1 MKRIL
6 IFLILVPALSVV
18 TCVIA
23 TGQGATA
30 QISGTVKDQSGAV
43 LPGAEITATQTETG
57 AGRMALSD
65 ETGSYVLPN
74 LPVGPYKLEVS
85 LPGFRT
91 FVQSGIVLQ
100 VSSSTVVNPVLN
112 VGQVSETVEV
122 QANASLVETRSTG
135 IGQVVETARIL
146 ELPLIGRQVTDL
158 IAINGAALP
167 VLTTDTTYRGT
178 YPNTTGFSIAGGVIG
193 GNTYTLDG
201 GMHND
206 VYANYGLPLPFPDA
220 LQEFKVETSSLPAQY
235 GFHSGGA
242 VNAVTRSGTND
253 LHGSLFEFVRNYSL
267 NARNFFAPVRDG
279 LKRNQYGGTIGGA
292 IKQNRLFFFAGYQG
306 TITRQS
312 PQNTFASV
320 PTPDMIAGDFTT
332 FASKTCQRQDMRL
345 RPPYDTNNRLAPSL
359 ISAAAVNIAKRL
371 PAAVDQCG
379 RTSYGIPVASDEY
392 FPIGKIDYQISSAHS
407 MFGRYMAASF
417 KQTPPLAISKS
428 VLSSIAPGA
437 DDLLQSLTYGD
448 TYLFGPNMINS
459 FRATWNR
466 TANRKVVEPWFGPSD
481 VGMNIYE
488 YVPGITSINVTGGFV
503 TGGLVATPAKFRTT
517 VITLSD
523 DFSVV
528 RSKHQIAFGGSV
540 MGFESNSAGNA
551 FTPGPIT
558 ITGGSTGLPLADF
571 MAGRILNLQ
580 QSAPNKLLVRYRYSG
595 LYAQDSWKLIPNM
608 TLSYGLRWEPYSPQH
623 YGENMMNHFDMD
635 AFLKGIKS
643 NVFVNAPAGL
653 FYPGDALFGPNG
665 NAGMYKQWKH
675 FAPRA
680 GFVWD
685 PSNDGKMVIRAG
697 YGIFYDINTV
707 ELNLATGQGPPW
719 GGKVVVNNPSG
730 GLDNPY
736 SDFGGKPFPFVLNKN
751 VPYLPD
757 GVYDTFDPN
766 TRVPYVQQWNL
777 GIQKQIGTNWLVS
790 ASYIGN
796 ELTHMTGAREL
807 DPAIYFPGNPVNGVC
822 TVQGFTLQ
830 VASGACSTP
839 ANTNLRRLFRLIS
852 PVEGSRISIM
862 DTWDDGGT
870 RSYNGMLLS
879 MEKRFS
885 RGYSFSANYTWS
897 HCIGNP
903 ANTLLNAGAG
913 GTGLYI
919 APTRDGDRGD
929 CLRIP
934 GITAVGEDRRH
945 IVNMTGLV
953 NSPKF
958 SNHLLGM
965 FVGNWRL
972 SSIVKLQSGSAFDV
986 YTGID
991 DMLSGINVTAQRANQ
1006 ISANTYGS
1014 KCTSDLIGP
1023 NPTCYWVNRN
1033 AFAEPAPGTVG
1044 NMRPGMLRGPGYFNM
1059 DAGLSRTFT
1068 FKETKRV
1075 ELRAEATNVL
1085 NHTNFYGPGDA
1096 GTTNAQQTAFVTL
1109 TGSNFGRIQAA
1120 RDARILQFA
1129 LKYLF

>member
-18 TCVIA
+18 TCA
-23 TGQGATA
+23 TAAGQGATA

-43 LPGAEITATQTETG
+43 LPGAEIRATQTETG

-279 LKRNQYGGTIGGA
+279 LKRNQYGG
-292 IKQNRLFFFAGYQG
+292 
-306 TITRQS
+306 
-312 PQNTFASV
+312 
-320 PTPDMIAGDFTT
+320 
-332 FASKTCQRQDMRL
+332 
-345 RPPYDTNNRLAPSL
+345 
-359 ISAAAVNIAKRL
+359 
-371 PAAVDQCG
+371 
-379 RTSYGIPVASDEY
+379 TSYGIPVASDEY

-653 FYPGDALFGPNG
+653 FYPGDALFGPNC

-719 GGKVVVNNPSG
+719 GGKVVVNNPAG

-736 SDFGGKPFPFVLNKN
+736 RDYPGGIPFPFVLNKN
-751 VPYLPD
+751 VPYAAD

-777 GIQKQIGTNWLVS
+777 GIQKQIGKDWLVS
-790 ASYIGN
+790 SSYIGN

-807 DPAIYFPGNPVNGVC
+807 DQAIFFPGNPVNGVC
-822 TVQGFTLQ
+822 TAQGFTLQ
-830 VASGACSTP
+830 VASGACSTV
-839 ANTNLRRLFRLIS
+839 ANTNARRLLRLIN
-852 PVEGSRISIM
+852 PAEGSKMSIL

-879 MEKRFS
+879 VEKRFS
-885 RGYSFSANYTWS
+885 RGYSFGANYTWS

-934 GITAVGEDRRH
+934 GINAIGEDRRH
-945 IVNMTGLV
+945 SVNMTGLV

-965 FVGNWRL
+965 LAGNWRL

-1006 ISANTYGS
+1006 ISANTYGN

-1033 AFAEPAPGTVG
+1033 AFARPAPGTVG
-1044 NMRPGMLRGPGYFNM
+1044 NMSPGMLRGPGYFNI

-1068 FKETKRV
+1068 FNETKRV

-1085 NHTNFYGPGDA
+1085 NHTNFYGPGDG
-1096 GTTNAQQTAFVTL
+1096 GTTNAQQTAFVTW
-1109 TGSNFGRIQAA
+1109 TSSNFGRIQTA